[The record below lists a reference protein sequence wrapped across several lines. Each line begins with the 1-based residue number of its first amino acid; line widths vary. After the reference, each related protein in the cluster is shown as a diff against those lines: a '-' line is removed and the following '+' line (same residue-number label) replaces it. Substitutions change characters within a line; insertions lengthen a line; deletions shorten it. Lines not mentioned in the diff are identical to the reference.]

1 MILKIGAILNLVC
14 MVANY
19 LQGSTNG
26 MLLNGFCLIAL
37 LLLLN
42 NDLD

>member
-1 MILKIGAILNLVC
+1 MILNIAAIFNLGC

-19 LQGSTNG
+19 LQDNTNRI
-26 MLLNGFCLIAL
+26 LLNGFCLIAL
-37 LLLLN
+37 LLLN

>member
-1 MILKIGAILNLVC
+1 MILNIAAIFNLVC
-14 MVANY
+14 MIGNY

-26 MLLNGFCLIAL
+26 MLLNGFCLVAL
-37 LLLLN
+37 LLVN